1 MTQQTRNHP
10 FILCILAMLGC
21 LHPLA
26 VSAQSKTT
34 SNNKQASPFEPPSSL
49 RPKSIATPVPKTQPP
64 KPLNTNLELRGIM
77 KWRDVWH
84 FSIHDRSTK
93 ESYWISQEG
102 GVEDFEVGEW
112 DEFSGKLRLK
122 DGTNLELKKQSGK
135 PIPIAGR
142 PVQSK
147 KPVPGKPATTTR
159 TPFRGNIPS
168 PTINRSRTSSSSK
181 VPPPRVPSRSRSVR

>member
-1 MTQQTRNHP
+1 
-10 FILCILAMLGC
+10 MLGC
-21 LHPLA
+21 LRPLA
-26 VSAQSKTT
+26 VNAQSKTT

-49 RPKSIATPVPKTQPP
+49 RPKSIATPAPIPQPP
-64 KPLNTNLELRGIM
+64 TPLNTNLELRGIM

-102 GVEDFEVGEW
+102 GVEGFEVGEW

-122 DGTNLELKKQSGK
+122 DGTNLELKEQSGK

-142 PVQSK
+142 PTQAK
-147 KPVPGKPATTTR
+147 KPVAGKTTTTTR
-159 TPFRGNIPS
+159 PPFRGNIPS
-168 PTINRSRTSSSSK
+168 PTNRSRTSSSTK
-181 VPPPRVPSRSRSVR
+181 VPPPRVPSRSRVVR